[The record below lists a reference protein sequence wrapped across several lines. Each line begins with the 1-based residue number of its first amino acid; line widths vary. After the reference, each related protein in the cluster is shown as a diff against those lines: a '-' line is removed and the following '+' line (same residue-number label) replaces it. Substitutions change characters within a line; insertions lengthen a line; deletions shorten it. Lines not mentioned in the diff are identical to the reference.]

1 MKRHTAGHGRL
12 AAVRLGRRHGA
23 EATQRR
29 RTGRAG
35 TPALLAVAVAVLT
48 ALAAVMV
55 AVDPAGSADHDR
67 KRNRN
72 REQKGEGSE
81 RRFRGEQ
88 GAPNGRPA
96 QFLAGLDGGIAVV
109 SVETGRV
116 DRWLVAEQPGGGAK
130 EPALTPDGRTVWFSR
145 GDGSCAAHL
154 ASIPL
159 SGGKEKKLPGSGEAG
174 AEGTPLPRPGRPHIA
189 YSRIDCK
196 EPGAALIV
204 GDLEGLQGR
213 GQLGLVPLAWSR
225 DGSLLLAT
233 AADGDTARLLEVNE
247 DGAIVGN
254 RPLDLADDSSECR
267 LQAVGFSPDDNN
279 GYVALRRCGVGE
291 SARRTLVLLDRGGHY
306 RKTVVRLPRGED
318 FIDRPAFDP
327 TGHSLLFATAPAAF
341 EGSAPARDPEIS
353 LWLWRDGETRV
364 LARQSGYRHPSWLP

>member
-1 MKRHTAGHGRL
+1 M
-12 AAVRLGRRHGA
+12 
-23 EATQRR
+23 QRR

-35 TPALLAVAVAVLT
+35 TPAVLAVAVAVLT
-48 ALAAVMV
+48 ALAAIVV
-55 AVDPAGSADHDR
+55 AGDPAGSADNDRNR
-67 KRNRN
+67 KRKP
-72 REQKGEGSE
+72 EQKRERSE

-88 GAPNGRPA
+88 GPANGRPA
-96 QFLAGLDGGIAVV
+96 QFVVERDGGIAVV
-109 SVETGRV
+109 SVETGRI
-116 DRWLVAEQPGGGAK
+116 DRWLVAEKPGGGAK

-159 SGGKEKKLPGSGEAG
+159 SGGKEEKLPGSGEAG
-174 AEGTPLPRPGRPHIA
+174 PEGTPLPRPGYPHIA

-196 EPGAALIV
+196 EPGTALIV
-204 GDLEGLQGR
+204 GDLDGLQGR

-233 AADGDTARLLEVNE
+233 AADGDEARLLKVNE

-254 RPLDLADDSSECR
+254 RPLALADDRPECR
-267 LQAVGFSPDDNN
+267 LQAVGFSPDNNN
-279 GYVALRRCGVGE
+279 GYVAIRRCGMGE
-291 SARRTLVLLDRGGHY
+291 KARRTLVLLDQSGKY
-306 RKTVVRLPRGED
+306 RRTVVRLPRGED

-327 TGHSLLFATAPAAF
+327 SGHSLLFSSAPAAY
-341 EGSAPARDPEIS
+341 EGSAAAADPEIS